1 MDFEKV
7 IDNNLFIRNY
17 SVKDGNIVV
26 NCGVAKFKWP
36 YSVSNELAI
45 LRYMRAETKELV
57 NSLYSKPFNSDS
69 SLILAG
75 LGIMSFSH
83 LYFAYDSSSINSF
96 VNGAIAGALGG
107 LFIGKA
113 QSMISWRRQVE
124 EVSKRIKFINNED
137 LLNRRIADRMREF
150 GFVDDNGELLFDS
163 RATINDVYD
172 MSREELSSLISGDI
186 SEETIHKLYKH
197 ID

>member
-26 NCGVAKFKWP
+26 NCGFAKFNWP

-45 LRYMRAETKELV
+45 LRYMRTETKELV
-57 NSLYSKPFNSDS
+57 NSLYSSSLEPDS

-83 LYFAYDSSSINSF
+83 LCFAIDSSSINSF
-96 VNGAIAGALGG
+96 VNGVVSGALGG
-107 LFIGKA
+107 LFLGKA

>member
-1 MDFEKV
+1 
-7 IDNNLFIRNY
+7 
-17 SVKDGNIVV
+17 
-26 NCGVAKFKWP
+26 
-36 YSVSNELAI
+36 
-45 LRYMRAETKELV
+45 
-57 NSLYSKPFNSDS
+57 
-69 SLILAG
+69 
-75 LGIMSFSH
+75 MSFSH
-83 LYFAYDSSSINSF
+83 LCFAIDSSSINSF
-96 VNGAIAGALGG
+96 VNGVVSGALGV
-107 LFIGKA
+107 LFLEKA

-172 MSREELSSLISGDI
+172 MSHEELSSLISGDI